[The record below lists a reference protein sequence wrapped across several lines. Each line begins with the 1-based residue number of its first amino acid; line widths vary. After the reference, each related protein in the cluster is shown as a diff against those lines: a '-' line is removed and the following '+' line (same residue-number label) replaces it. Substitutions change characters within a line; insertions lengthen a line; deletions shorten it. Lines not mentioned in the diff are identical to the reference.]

1 MKITEFNESQVG
13 MMLDVL
19 EHYIYNEAENL
30 ETDLVEGIT
39 TKDDF
44 DSHSCAKAI
53 KLWFDLGKDYQS
65 HSSYE
70 MWKNDALESH
80 TPYTEDED

>member
-1 MKITEFNESQVG
+1 MKITEFNEDQVA

-19 EHYIYNEAENL
+19 EHYIYSEAENL
-30 ETDLVEGIT
+30 ETDLENGDT
-39 TKDDF
+39 TEADF
-44 DSHSCAKAI
+44 DAHFCAKAI

-70 MWKNDALESH
+70 IWKADALESH
-80 TPYTEDED
+80 TPYTDED